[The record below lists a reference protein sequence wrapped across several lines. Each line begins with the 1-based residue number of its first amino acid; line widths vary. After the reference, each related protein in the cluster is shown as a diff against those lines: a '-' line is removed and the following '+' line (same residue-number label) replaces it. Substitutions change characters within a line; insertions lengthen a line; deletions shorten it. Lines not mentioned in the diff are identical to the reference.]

1 MYINYFILEA
11 GVAGFCWYAALWFY
25 PLNLA
30 GIKKVLRN
38 HTTMQTH
45 NCVENRRRWFGE
57 VDKAQLSLIEFL
69 YCGAAWGSSDTNY
82 ANVIYRHLNIC
93 LKKRLQMALK
103 MHTEWM
109 YVQGCA
115 AVGASE
121 TRGMSPG
128 WDLIAKSCKG
138 SAPGAGCSCPAAVIS
153 WCVLENTNPHVLL
166 GVPDGRGGAVSCS
179 APSGMLGLP
188 WPTWSG
194 RDQH

>member
-38 HTTMQTH
+38 HTTMQTR
-45 NCVENRRRWFGE
+45 NCVEIGRRWFGG
-57 VDKAQLSLIEFL
+57 VAKAQLSLIEFT
-69 YCGAAWGSSDTNY
+69 YCGAAWGSSDTDY

-109 YVQGCA
+109 YVHGCA
-115 AVGASE
+115 AVSAGKAGAA
-121 TRGMSPG
+121 GPG
-128 WDLIAKSCKG
+128 W
-138 SAPGAGCSCPAAVIS
+138 
-153 WCVLENTNPHVLL
+153 
-166 GVPDGRGGAVSCS
+166 
-179 APSGMLGLP
+179 GLRSRSQKLQRQL
-188 WPTWSG
+188 TRS
-194 RDQH
+194 RLQL